1 MFTSI
6 MLMVVLHH
14 VRFPKIRGCVRFLS
28 DISFELYLFQAIAM
42 RIVFDYLGFA
52 PSWSAMMLL
61 LLMDIVISAIFH
73 FGLIKPLTFKLS
85 K

>member
-1 MFTSI
+1 MMNRVCDFEKECMAQSHLAFFDNNTSLR
-6 MLMVVLHH
+6 MY
-14 VRFPKIRGCVRFLS
+14 G
-28 DISFELYLFQAIAM
+28 
-42 RIVFDYLGFA
+42 
-52 PSWSAMMLL
+52 SAMMLL